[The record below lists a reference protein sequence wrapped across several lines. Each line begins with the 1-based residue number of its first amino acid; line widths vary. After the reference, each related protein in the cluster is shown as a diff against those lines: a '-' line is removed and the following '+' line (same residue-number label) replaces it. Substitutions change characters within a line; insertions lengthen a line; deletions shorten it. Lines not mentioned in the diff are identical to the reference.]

1 MDAKIHHILSR
12 NKDIAVG
19 HALIDDFDLA
29 PGVACDAAIVVQSP
43 NWSLYSLDF
52 TNGVAVFVELPSS
65 FDLGQAAF
73 VYQVQYAHAVRVLTV
88 PFAQMVALAKTLARP
103 DNLTFLLSTGRCG
116 STLASRI
123 LANIPDVW
131 SVSEPDV
138 FTLLAFHRS
147 ELPSDLMQDLLTA
160 CTRLLF
166 RPPQGQDI
174 RSFVIKPRSEA
185 MLISDHLQKALPDAR
200 CVFLYRD
207 VGTYANSMHRFV
219 QRIFQVDEPQLDDT
233 YFELRWRISSV
244 GSPVEEMSRWFP
256 EGYGGL
262 EHDDF
267 LALAWTFRMKAAQKL
282 IATGQRIASIH
293 YADLITNRR
302 IETTRLLN
310 ACGVG
315 ADRIET
321 ALLGFE
327 TDAHTG
333 TIGENTVPAT
343 PLSRERIKR
352 VEQQV
357 IQWGMPTY
365 DQERL

>member
-29 PGVACDAAIVVQSP
+29 PGVVCDAAIVVQSP

-65 FDLGQAAF
+65 LDLGQATF
-73 VYQVQYAHAVRVLTV
+73 VYQAQFEHAVRVLTV
-88 PFAQMVALAKTLARP
+88 PFVQIIALAETLAGP
-103 DNLTFLLSTGRCG
+103 HNLTFLLSTGRCG

-123 LANIPDVW
+123 LANIPEVW

-147 ELPSDLMQDLLTA
+147 ELPPDLMQDLLIA
-160 CTRLLF
+160 CARLLF
-166 RPPQGQDI
+166 RPPHGQDI

-185 MLISDHLQKALPDAR
+185 VMISDHLQKALPDAR
-200 CVFLYRD
+200 YVFLYRD
-207 VGTYANSMHRFV
+207 VGAYANSMHRFV
-219 QRIFQVDEPQLDDT
+219 QRIFQVEEPQLDDT

-244 GSPVEEMSRWFP
+244 GSPVEDMSSWFP
-256 EGYGGL
+256 KGYGGL

-282 IATGQRIASIH
+282 IATGKRITSIH
-293 YADLITNRR
+293 YDDLVMKKRV
-302 IETTRLLN
+302 ETTRLLN
-310 ACGVG
+310 ACGMN
-315 ADRIET
+315 ADWIET

-327 TDAHTG
+327 MDAHTG
-333 TIGENTVPAT
+333 TIGENKVPAT
-343 PLSRERIKR
+343 PLSLERIKR
-352 VEQQV
+352 LEQQV
-357 IQWGMPTY
+357 AAWDMLTY
-365 DQERL
+365 RQKRL